1 MDIEGGQVTLCS
13 PMRVFHCVHCTQL
26 LFYENSVCMRCGR
39 ALAYVPEESLLVA
52 LDREGA
58 NLWRSTRT
66 GKNYRLCENYVK
78 HNVCNWA
85 IREDDPEALC
95 RACRLTRTIPNLST
109 PGNDR
114 LWYKLEVAKRRLLYT
129 FDQLG
134 LPYRSKIEDPDNGLV
149 FEFLDDAMTG
159 HAEGV
164 ITVKVAEADDAERV
178 KARIAL
184 KEPYRTLLGHFRHE
198 SGHYYWDRLIK
209 DSPSIGAFRV
219 LFGDDR
225 ADYQEALHRNY
236 QQGPPPNW
244 QDSYVS
250 GYAAMHPWEDWAE
263 TWAHYLHMV
272 DTLETASA
280 CGVKIEPPRH
290 DEPTLTEVPNPVGD
304 EEVSFERLIESWAPI
319 TYVLNN
325 LNRGLGND
333 DAYPFVLSEPA
344 TKKLR
349 FIHDTIAAKS
359 QPLDAYYK

>member
-1 MDIEGGQVTLCS
+1 MK
-13 PMRVFHCVHCTQL
+13 VFHCVHCGQL
-26 LFYENSVCMRCGR
+26 LFFENVTCVRCGR

-52 LDREGA
+52 LEPVQAGVP
-58 NLWRSTRT
+58 NLWHSERT
-66 GKNYRLCENYVK
+66 GQKYRLCENYVK

-85 IREDDPEALC
+85 IREDDPETLC
-95 RACRLTRTIPNLST
+95 RACRLTNTIPNLSK

-134 LPYRSKIEDPDNGLV
+134 LPYRGKHEDPEHGLV
-149 FEFLDDAMTG
+149 FEFLEDAMTG
-159 HAEGV
+159 HAQGV
-164 ITVKVAEADDAERV
+164 ITVKVSEADDAERV
-178 KARIAL
+178 KARIAMN
-184 KEPYRTLLGHFRHE
+184 EPYRTLLGHFRHE

-219 LFGDDR
+219 LFGDER
-225 ADYQEALHRNY
+225 VDYQEALNRNY
-236 QQGPPPNW
+236 SQGPPANW

-280 CGVKIEPPRH
+280 CGVSIEPPRR
-290 DEPTLTEVPNPVGD
+290 DEPTLVEVPNPVVD
-304 EEVSFERLIESWAPI
+304 DVSFDKLIDSWTTI

-333 DAYPFVLSEPA
+333 DAYPFVLSPTA
-344 TKKLR
+344 TKKIK
-349 FIHDTIAAKS
+349 FVHDTIEAKS
-359 QPLDAYYK
+359 VRF